1 MERVRWK
8 QMICGGD
15 PSKGATEEED
25 LKPNSGAFW
34 KISDKIIVRKSY
46 WSSSKCWVVACSNLL
61 TVFSCWFVCLQ
72 FVFLSVYICASP
84 SSTFYPHLPS
94 PQVLQPHLRSTTGT
108 RPLLLPLHL
117 DSFHSDPA
125 GVSRSL
131 SWPFLSEIKI
141 DRFLFIALASPG
153 CFDRETRKPLRS
165 EKALCVCRWLS
176 FFLFPVVASAV
187 GGHLSISVVG

>member
-1 MERVRWK
+1 MERVRWR

-141 DRFLFIALASPG
+141 DSFLFIALASPG

-176 FFLFPVVASAV
+176 FFLFPAVASAV